1 MNELDDCF
9 MILLK
14 EEIDRIFVFT
24 NTWHIFFVV
33 VGDGWKTIKYDYV
46 VLEIHFSCLATHK
59 NLFSSGRAFQFVTQ
73 RKFLFKQLILK
84 EMCLAFKMDGKILK
98 YGFYL
103 YKIETSS
110 TFQIQMYR
118 NQIKIIFSRL

>member
-1 MNELDDCF
+1 MGLRLEGEIINELDDCF

-46 VLEIHFSCLATHK
+46 VLEIHFSCFAKHWNFFELER
-59 NLFSSGRAFQFVTQ
+59 FSS
-73 RKFLFKQLILK
+73 L
-84 EMCLAFKMDGKILK
+84 
-98 YGFYL
+98 
-103 YKIETSS
+103 
-110 TFQIQMYR
+110 
-118 NQIKIIFSRL
+118 